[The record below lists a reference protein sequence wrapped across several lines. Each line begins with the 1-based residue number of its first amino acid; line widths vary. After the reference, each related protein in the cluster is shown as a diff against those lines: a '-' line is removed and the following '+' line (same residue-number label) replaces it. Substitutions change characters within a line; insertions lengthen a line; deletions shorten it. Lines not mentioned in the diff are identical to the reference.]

1 MNQKKGW
8 KRYWKAALVLCA
20 LVIIAVT
27 LFFTSGM
34 DGVVSNYAQAYAD
47 TSLYE
52 KALEQ
57 VREHPQATTLLG
69 DIEPLE
75 QLSIVEGSVQYSNDN
90 QTVHTTV
97 RIKGTK
103 GTAKMDIAAH
113 RVDAVW
119 EYETIQLRVKDP
131 QETTQ
136 TIEIITA
143 GTYNIK

>member
-20 LVIIAVT
+20 LVIISVT

-57 VREHPQATTLLG
+57 VREHPQATALLG

-75 QLSIVEGSVQYSNDN
+75 QLSIVEGAVQYSNDN

-97 RIKGTK
+97 RIRGTK
-103 GTAKMDIAAH
+103 GTAKMDMAAH

-119 EYETIQLRVKDP
+119 QYETINLRVKDP

-143 GTYNIK
+143 GELNAN